1 MGTINYGR
9 NYPNEGLLNI
19 GLNLN
24 RFRSPITIMRRAEV
38 MQEIVNDYNG
48 TWFKVNVEPGYY
60 EGAWVSIEWDEDI
73 LFYNGPWSLEEVRSE
88 ITYLNTMLQ
97 LLVNVGCVE
106 YWPGWCMGYSTAA
119 ETRKAIMTSV
129 ERLYTYYKET
139 YQEDEGDD

>member
-1 MGTINYGR
+1 MGTINYGS
-9 NYPNEGLLNI
+9 NCANEGLLNI

-24 RFRSPITIMRRAEV
+24 RFCSPITIIRHADV
-38 MQEIVNDYNG
+38 MQEIVNNYSG

-60 EGAWVSIEWDEDI
+60 EGAWVSIKWDEDI
-73 LFYNGPWSLEEVRSE
+73 LFYNGPWSWEEVRSE
-88 ITYLNTMLQ
+88 ITCLNTMLQ
-97 LLVNVGCVE
+97 LLVNIGCVE

-119 ETRKAIMTSV
+119 DTRKAIMASV

>member
-1 MGTINYGR
+1 MGTINYGS
-9 NYPNEGLLNI
+9 NCTNEGLFNI

-24 RFRSPITIMRRAEV
+24 RFRSPTTIMRRASM

-73 LFYNGPWSLEEVRSE
+73 LFYNGPWSWEEMRSE

-106 YWPGWCMGYSTAA
+106 YWPRWGMRYSTAA
-119 ETRKAIMTSV
+119 ETRKAIIASV

-139 YQEDEGDD
+139 YQEGKGDD

>member
-1 MGTINYGR
+1 MGTINYGS
-9 NYPNEGLLNI
+9 NQTNEGLLNI

-24 RFRSPITIMRRAEV
+24 RFRSPITIMRRAN
-38 MQEIVNDYNG
+38 MMREIVDDYNG

-73 LFYNGPWSLEEVRSE
+73 LLYNGPWSFEEVRSE

-106 YWPGWCMGYSTAA
+106 YWPGWCTGYSTAA
-119 ETRKAIMTSV
+119 ETRKAIIINV
-129 ERLYTYYKET
+129 ECLWAYYKET

>member
-1 MGTINYGR
+1 MGTINYGH
-9 NYPNEGLLNI
+9 NSTNEGLLNI

-73 LFYNGPWSLEEVRSE
+73 LFYSGPWSLEEVRSE

-106 YWPGWCMGYSTAA
+106 YWPGWCTRYSTAA
-119 ETRKAIMTSV
+119 ETRKAITTNV
-129 ERLYTYYKET
+129 ERLWTYYKKA
-139 YQEDEGDD
+139 YQADEEDD

>member
-1 MGTINYGR
+1 MGSINYGR
-9 NYPNEGLLNI
+9 NCTNEGFLNI

-24 RFRSPITIMRRAEV
+24 RFRSPTIIMRRAEV

-73 LFYNGPWSLEEVRSE
+73 LFYNGPWSWEEVRSE
-88 ITYLNTMLQ
+88 IAYLNTMLQ

-106 YWPGWCMGYSTAA
+106 YWSGWRMGYSTAA
-119 ETRKAIMTSV
+119 ETRKAIMASV

>member
-1 MGTINYGR
+1 MGSINYGR
-9 NYPNEGLLNI
+9 NCTNEGFLNI

-24 RFRSPITIMRRAEV
+24 RFRSPITIMRHADV

-60 EGAWVSIEWDEDI
+60 EGAWVSIKWDEDI
-73 LFYNGPWSLEEVRSE
+73 LFYNGPWSLEEVRLE

-119 ETRKAIMTSV
+119 ETRKAIMASV

-139 YQEDEGDD
+139 YKENERDD

>member
-1 MGTINYGR
+1 MGTINYR
-9 NYPNEGLLNI
+9 SNRTNEGLFNI

-24 RFRSPITIMRRAEV
+24 RFCSPITIMRRAN
-38 MQEIVNDYNG
+38 MMREIVDDYNG
-48 TWFKVNVEPGYY
+48 TWYKVNVEPGYY

-73 LFYNGPWSLEEVRSE
+73 LFYNGPWSFEDVRSE

-106 YWPGWCMGYSTAA
+106 YWPGWCTGYSTAA
-119 ETRKAIMTSV
+119 ETRKAIIANV
-129 ERLYTYYKET
+129 ERLWTYYKET

>member
-1 MGTINYGR
+1 MGTINYGS
-9 NYPNEGLLNI
+9 NCTNEGLLNI

-24 RFRSPITIMRRAEV
+24 RFRSPITIIRHADV
-38 MQEIVNDYNG
+38 MQEIVDDYNG
-48 TWFKVNVEPGYY
+48 TWFKVNVKSGYY

-73 LFYNGPWSLEEVRSE
+73 LFYNGPWSWEEVHSE
-88 ITYLNTMLQ
+88 IAYLNTMLR

-119 ETRKAIMTSV
+119 ETRKAIMASV

>member
-1 MGTINYGR
+1 MGTINYGS
-9 NYPNEGLLNI
+9 NYTNEGLLNI

-24 RFRSPITIMRRAEV
+24 RFRSPITIMHHADV
-38 MQEIVNDYNG
+38 MQEIVDDYNG

-60 EGAWVSIEWDEDI
+60 EGAWVSIKWNEDI
-73 LFYNGPWSLEEVRSE
+73 LFYNGPWSWEEVRSE
-88 ITYLNTMLQ
+88 ITCLNTMLQ

-119 ETRKAIMTSV
+119 DTRKAIIANA
-129 ERLYTYYKET
+129 EQLQTYYKET

>member
-1 MGTINYGR
+1 MGTINYGS
-9 NYPNEGLLNI
+9 NQTNEGLLNI

-24 RFRSPITIMRRAEV
+24 RLRSPITIMRRAEV

-73 LFYNGPWSLEEVRSE
+73 LFYNGPWSWEEMRSE

-106 YWPGWCMGYSTAA
+106 YWPGWGMKYSTAA
-119 ETRKAIMTSV
+119 ETRKAIITNV

-139 YQEDEGDD
+139 YQEGEGDD

>member
-9 NYPNEGLLNI
+9 NYTNEGLLNI

-119 ETRKAIMTSV
+119 ETRKDIMASV

>member
-9 NYPNEGLLNI
+9 NQTNEGLLNI

-24 RFRSPITIMRRAEV
+24 RFRSPITIMRHADV

-60 EGAWVSIEWDEDI
+60 EGAWVSIKWDEDI
-73 LFYNGPWSLEEVRSE
+73 LFYNGPWSLEEVRLE

-119 ETRKAIMTSV
+119 ETRKAIMASV

-139 YQEDEGDD
+139 YKENERDD

>member
-1 MGTINYGR
+1 MGTINYGC
-9 NYPNEGLLNI
+9 NSTNEGLLNI

-24 RFRSPITIMRRAEV
+24 RFRSPITIMRHIEA

-73 LFYNGPWSLEEVRSE
+73 LFYNGPCSLEEMRSE
-88 ITYLNTMLQ
+88 ITCLNTMLQ

-106 YWPGWCMGYSTAA
+106 YWPGWCTGYSTAA
-119 ETRKAIMTSV
+119 ETRKAIIASV

-139 YQEDEGDD
+139 YQEDEGND

>member
-9 NYPNEGLLNI
+9 NYTNEGLLNI

-88 ITYLNTMLQ
+88 ITYLNAMLQ

-119 ETRKAIMTSV
+119 ETRKAIMASV

>member
-1 MGTINYGR
+1 MGTINYGS
-9 NYPNEGLLNI
+9 NSTNEGLLNI

-38 MQEIVNDYNG
+38 MQEIVNNYSGN
-48 TWFKVNVEPGYY
+48 WFKVNVEPGYY
-60 EGAWVSIEWDEDI
+60 EGAWVSIKWDEDI

-88 ITYLNTMLQ
+88 ITCLNTMLQ
-97 LLVNVGCVE
+97 LLVSVGCVE

-119 ETRKAIMTSV
+119 ETRKAIITNV

-139 YQEDEGDD
+139 YQEGEGDD

>member
-1 MGTINYGR
+1 MGTINYGS
-9 NYPNEGLLNI
+9 NCTNEGLLNI

-24 RFRSPITIMRRAEV
+24 RFRSPITIMNRAEV

-60 EGAWVSIEWDEDI
+60 EGAWVSIVWDEDI
-73 LFYNGPWSLEEVRSE
+73 LLYNGSWSWEEVRGE
-88 ITYLNTMLQ
+88 ITYLKTMLQ

-119 ETRKAIMTSV
+119 DTRKAIMTNV
-129 ERLYTYYKET
+129 EQLYKYYKET
-139 YQEDEGDD
+139 YQEDESDV

>member
-1 MGTINYGR
+1 MGTINYGGNR
-9 NYPNEGLLNI
+9 TNEGLLNI

-24 RFRSPITIMRRAEV
+24 RFRSPITIMRRAN
-38 MQEIVNDYNG
+38 MMRGIVDDYNG

-73 LFYNGPWSLEEVRSE
+73 LFYNGPWSFEEVRSE

-106 YWPGWCMGYSTAA
+106 YWPGWCTGYSTAA
-119 ETRKAIMTSV
+119 ETRKAIIANV
-129 ERLYTYYKET
+129 ERLWTYYKVT
-139 YQEDEGDD
+139 YKEDEGDD